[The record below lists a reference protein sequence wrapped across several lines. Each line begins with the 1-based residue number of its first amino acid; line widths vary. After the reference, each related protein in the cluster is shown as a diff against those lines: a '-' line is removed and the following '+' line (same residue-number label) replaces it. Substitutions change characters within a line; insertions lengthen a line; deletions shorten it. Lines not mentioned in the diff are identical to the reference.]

1 MSLTRREVIKQIEHA
16 EALYKANLYAPLQS
30 VISNIQENFDVLG
43 DNNLA
48 DNARYYRIYML
59 YLGAFEEMNMDVME
73 SYLQALIDINEVLP
87 SDYEYVCSYYKEC
100 KEWVYETALMTY
112 SYNETLHIHYAL
124 KLQEDKR
131 FEEAIITL
139 KYVLEC
145 YPALTEARLLLWD
158 IQSAQLEQLC
168 ASSEEADCF
177 ELLDL
182 ASATHNKTV
191 LKGLQ
196 LDDRLDQAG
205 KNLAMIQ
212 VEIWSKWS
220 AEIKKLWDKEWK
232 YFDLTDHTRLLLADF
247 AKNFMRYDFVS
258 QIVATPPEPE
268 FPEENYSNFEEY
280 QTYMKA
286 LANSGWQSAQH
297 QYVLIGN
304 AGYYHT
310 KHKPTIEACVERGLA
325 LNPKN
330 PLLHVLKAKSY
341 FLDKDYNQT
350 GVAYH
355 EAFRNGLRMSE
366 YLQYLL
372 EVNGRIESWQGIL
385 DIVVQFHR
393 RETPTLKT
401 LFFQA
406 RALFRLHRFDEAL
419 EVINEALADFPLP
432 KHSFAPWLYNLRM
445 NIHRINHNYTA
456 FFEDMQEEI
465 NFYEDDD
472 SDYFSTM
479 NMCIEVLVEMG
490 DYEECHKY
498 AIYNFEQEQLPT
510 ELKPVFQWI
519 CYYTFLEHPEELG
532 KATAD
537 DLIDNPTT
545 FSEYRNNGFIQW
557 MLRDNT
563 AGAESLKMAAELS
576 TNKACYLKL
585 ALDCLTA
592 GFDNKTTIALCE
604 TIKKEVPEARDWQL
618 DFDYANTLQQ
628 DKRYKDAKIAYKNL
642 LQSYPKKTF
651 INFPKDQYHVMLRA
665 IKNMAKGLDNVEDY
679 TKYNA
684 MYLSKDNP
692 SETALLEHLEIA
704 KTHYK
709 DDLFLQHN
717 LLESV
722 SKRNIEFENGE
733 LEMLNEMKTRIRA
746 DYFV

>member
-1 MSLTRREVIKQIEHA
+1 MSLTRKEVIKQIEHA

-59 YLGAFEEMNMDVME
+59 YLGAFEEINMDVME

-87 SDYEYVCSYYKEC
+87 SDYEYVCSYYKQC

-112 SYNETLHIHYAL
+112 SYNETLHLHYAL
-124 KLQEDKR
+124 KLQEDRR

-139 KYVLEC
+139 KYILEC

-212 VEIWSKWS
+212 VEIWTKWS

-232 YFDLTDHTRLLLADF
+232 HFDLTDHTRLLLADF
-247 AKNFMRYDFVS
+247 AKNFMKYDFVS

-268 FPEENYSNFEEY
+268 FPEENYTNFEEY
-280 QTYMKA
+280 QIYMKA

-304 AGYYHT
+304 SGYYHT
-310 KHKPTIEACVERGLA
+310 KNKQTIEVCVERGLA

-330 PLLHVLKAKSY
+330 PLLHVLKAKSF
-341 FLDKDYNQT
+341 FLDEDYNQT
-350 GVAYH
+350 GNAYH
-355 EAFRNGLRMSE
+355 DAFRNGLRMSE

-445 NIHRINHNYTA
+445 IIYRRNHNYTA
-456 FFEDMQEEI
+456 FFEDMHAEI
-465 NFYEDDD
+465 DFYEVGDN
-472 SDYFSTM
+472 DYCGTM
-479 NMCIEVLVEMG
+479 NMCVEALVEMG

-498 AIYNFEQEQLPT
+498 AIYNFEHGKLSS
-510 ELKPVFQWI
+510 ELRPVFQWI
-519 CYYTFLEHPEELG
+519 CYYTFLETPEALG
-532 KATAD
+532 KVTVA

-585 ALDCLTA
+585 ALHCLTA
-592 GFDNKTTIALCE
+592 GFDNKATISLCE
-604 TIKKEVPEARDWQL
+604 TIKKEVPEARSWQL

-628 DKRYKDAKIAYKNL
+628 DKRYKDTITAYQNL

-651 INFPKDQYHVMLRA
+651 INFPKDQYHMMLKA
-665 IKNMAKGLDNVEDY
+665 FKDASKGLDNVEDY

-684 MYLSKDNP
+684 MFLSKDNP
-692 SETALLEHLEIA
+692 SDTALLDHLEIA
-704 KTHYK
+704 KTHSK

-717 LLESV
+717 LLESI
-722 SKRNIEFENGE
+722 SKLNIEFKNGE
-733 LEMLNEMKTRIRA
+733 LEMLKEIKSTIRA
-746 DYFV
+746 DYF

>member
-232 YFDLTDHTRLLLADF
+232 HFDLTDHTRLLLADF

-330 PLLHVLKAKSY
+330 PLLHILKAKSY

-350 GVAYH
+350 GAAYH

-628 DKRYKDAKIAYKNL
+628 DKRYKDTKIAYENL
-642 LQSYPKKTF
+642 LQSYPEKTF

-665 IKNMAKGLDNVEDY
+665 IKNMAKDLDNVEDY

-704 KTHYK
+704 QKHHK
-709 DDLFLQHN
+709 EDIFLQHN
-717 LLESV
+717 LLEPI
-722 SKRNIEFENGE
+722 SKLNIEFENGE
-733 LEMLNEMKTRIRA
+733 LEMLNGIKLRIRA
-746 DYFV
+746 EYFG

>member
-1 MSLTRREVIKQIEHA
+1 MSLTRKEVIKQIEHA

-59 YLGAFEEMNMDVME
+59 YLGAFEEINMDVME

-87 SDYEYVCSYYKEC
+87 SDYEYVCSYYKQC
-100 KEWVYETALMTY
+100 KEWVYETALMTH
-112 SYNETLHIHYAL
+112 SYNETLHLHYAL

-139 KYVLEC
+139 KYILEC

-212 VEIWSKWS
+212 VEIWTKWS

-232 YFDLTDHTRLLLADF
+232 HFDLTDHTRLLLADF
-247 AKNFMRYDFVS
+247 AKSFMKYDFVS
-258 QIVATPPEPE
+258 KIVATPPEPE
-268 FPEENYSNFEEY
+268 FPEENYTNFEEY
-280 QTYMKA
+280 QIYMKA
-286 LANSGWQSAQH
+286 LANSGWQTAQH

-304 AGYYHT
+304 SGYYHT
-310 KHKPTIEACVERGLA
+310 KHKQTIEACVERGLA

-330 PLLHVLKAKSY
+330 PLLHVLKAKSF
-341 FLDKDYNQT
+341 FLDEDYNQT
-350 GVAYH
+350 GNAYH
-355 EAFRNGLRMSE
+355 DAFRNGLRMSE

-445 NIHRINHNYTA
+445 IIHRRNHNYTA
-456 FFEDMQEEI
+456 FFEDMHAEI
-465 NFYEDDD
+465 DFYEVGDN
-472 SDYFSTM
+472 DYCGTM
-479 NMCIEVLVEMG
+479 NMCVEALVEMG

-498 AIYNFEQEQLPT
+498 AIYNFEHGKLSP
-510 ELKPVFQWI
+510 ELRPVFQWI
-519 CYYTFLEHPEELG
+519 CYYTFLETPEALG
-532 KATAD
+532 KVTAA

-563 AGAESLKMAAELS
+563 AGSESLKMAAELS

-585 ALDCLTA
+585 ALHCLTA
-592 GFDNKTTIALCE
+592 GFDNKATISLCE
-604 TIKKEVPEARDWQL
+604 TIKKEVPEARSWQL

-628 DKRYKDAKIAYKNL
+628 DKRYKDTITAYQNL

-651 INFPKDQYHVMLRA
+651 INFPKDQYHMMLKA
-665 IKNMAKGLDNVEDY
+665 FKDTSKGLENVEDY

-684 MYLSKDNP
+684 MFLSKDNP
-692 SETALLEHLEIA
+692 SDTALLDHLEIA
-704 KTHYK
+704 KTHSK

-717 LLESV
+717 LLESI
-722 SKRNIEFENGE
+722 SKLNIEFKNGE
-733 LEMLNEMKTRIRA
+733 LEMLKEIKSRIRA
-746 DYFV
+746 DYF